1 MFFLISRPLSPE
13 KEKTASFVD
22 EFQSSRISNCRDTIG
37 SAVQR
42 VGSVSVIF
50 LHTHR
55 LEQLVCCFR
64 VFFLF
69 FFFSISGLSLGTCC
83 GIRIK
88 EVSHL
93 AARPAVT
100 KAGCGK

>member
-1 MFFLISRPLSPE
+1 MFFIVSRPLSPE

-22 EFQSSRISNCRDTIG
+22 EFQSNRISTCRDTIG

-50 LHTHR
+50 LHTAWSSFFVVF
-55 LEQLVCCFR
+55 VC
-64 VFFLF
+64 VFSPS
-69 FFFSISGLSLGTCC
+69 FFSISGLSLGIGC